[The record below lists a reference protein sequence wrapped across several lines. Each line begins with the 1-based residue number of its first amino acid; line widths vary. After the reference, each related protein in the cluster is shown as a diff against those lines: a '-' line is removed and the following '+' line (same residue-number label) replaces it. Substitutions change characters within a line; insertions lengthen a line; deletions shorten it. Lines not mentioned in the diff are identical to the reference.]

1 VIQATW
7 FKDWLRYSYALH
19 TFWNKTLGEVK
30 ILYSDVNGFVL
41 FAEWPRGRRSRGGLF
56 IFYENNIRKFIGKW
70 LDYAAELGFDLILIT
85 KEEVYFPSDAQSIF
99 FIWRLEEASFLEPSQ
114 DVEVRVLDYGEA
126 VDIVR
131 RVTKESWGFSIS
143 PRREL
148 HLVVSAWLGE
158 KPVGVAMLNKYNFN
172 IDFGVHVV
180 RGYWRRR
187 IGTRL
192 LSEAAA
198 LAESLGAEYLT
209 VVRVLRRSSADKKAL
224 SFYKA
229 NKPSLV
235 LRVQRLARHSYGI

>member
-1 VIQATW
+1 MIRASW
-7 FKDWLRYSYALH
+7 FIKWLKYSYSLH

-30 ILYSDVNGFVL
+30 LLYSNSSGFVL
-41 FAEWPRGRRSRGGLF
+41 FAEWPKGRRSRGGLF
-56 IFYENNIRKFIGKW
+56 IFYEDNLRKFIRRW
-70 LDYAAELGFDLILIT
+70 LDYAAELGFDLILMT
-85 KEEVYFPSDAQSIF
+85 REESCFPSDAQSMF
-99 FIWRLEEASFLEPSQ
+99 FIWCLKEASFLKPSQ

-131 RVTKESWGFSIS
+131 RVTRESWGFSIS

-148 HLVVSAWLGE
+148 HLVLSAWLGG

-180 RGYWRRR
+180 RGYWKRR

-192 LSEAAA
+192 LYEAAV
-198 LAESLGAEYLT
+198 LAEGLGAEYLT
-209 VVRVLRRSSADKKAL
+209 VVRVLRGSSADRRAL
-224 SFYKA
+224 GFYKA

-235 LRVQRLARHSYGI
+235 LRVQRLACSSV